1 MRISSVLQ
9 WAVLVACFGLVAGC
23 SSTKTA
29 GGGEASDMDS
39 SGAQSSAVD
48 TRGVSSAGMSDSG
61 STNGMPRSFGNTI
74 YFDFDQDTIRP
85 DGRDVLMGH
94 AARLRNGGRAV
105 LEGHADE
112 RGSREYN
119 IALGER
125 RAKAVR
131 DFLVIQG
138 VNSSQLEVVS
148 YGEERPA
155 DSGSNEMAWAK
166 NRRVEIK

>member
-1 MRISSVLQ
+1 MRTLTLKLAVALFAVAMVSACSNTKTSSSGTEGSTESV
-9 WAVLVACFGLVAGC
+9 
-23 SSTKTA
+23 SSTGVSGSGVK
-29 GGGEASDMDS
+29 GGTMASDGKLLS
-39 SGAQSSAVD
+39 SG
-48 TRGVSSAGMSDSG
+48 
-61 STNGMPRSFGNTI
+61 NII
-74 YFDFDQDTIRP
+74 YFDFDQDVIRP
-85 DGRDVLMGH
+85 DGRDVLMSH
-94 AARLRNGGRAV
+94 ASRLKNGSRAV

-119 IALGER
+119 MALAER

-155 DSGSNEMAWAK
+155 DSASNEMAWAK

>member
-1 MRISSVLQ
+1 MRTLTLKL
-9 WAVLVACFGLVAGC
+9 AVAFFTVALVSAC
-23 SSTKTA
+23 SNTKT
-29 GGGEASDMDS
+29 
-39 SGAQSSAVD
+39 SGSGTSGTDAN
-48 TRGVSSAGMSDSG
+48 GVSSTGVNQGGASGATKGADGKLMSSG
-61 STNGMPRSFGNTI
+61 NII

-85 DGRDVLMGH
+85 DGREVLMAQ
-94 AARLRNGGRAV
+94 AARLKGGSKAT

-119 IALGER
+119 MALAER

-155 DSGSNEMAWAK
+155 DASSNESALAK

>member
-1 MRISSVLQ
+1 MRSTAFKLILASAAFV
-9 WAVLVACFGLVAGC
+9 LVAGC
-23 SSTKTA
+23 SSTKTDGSGNSDA
-29 GGGEASDMDS
+29 KGGATATPTNTTAVQGGNVVKGKNGEPTVMS
-39 SGAQSSAVD
+39 SGNIV
-48 TRGVSSAGMSDSG
+48 
-61 STNGMPRSFGNTI
+61 

-85 DGRDVLMGH
+85 DAKEVLMTH
-94 AARLRNGGRAV
+94 AARLKGTSTKAT

-112 RGSREYN
+112 RGTREYN
-119 IALGER
+119 MALGER

-138 VNSSQLEVVS
+138 VAKSQLDVVS

-155 DSGSNEMAWAK
+155 DPASNEAAWAK